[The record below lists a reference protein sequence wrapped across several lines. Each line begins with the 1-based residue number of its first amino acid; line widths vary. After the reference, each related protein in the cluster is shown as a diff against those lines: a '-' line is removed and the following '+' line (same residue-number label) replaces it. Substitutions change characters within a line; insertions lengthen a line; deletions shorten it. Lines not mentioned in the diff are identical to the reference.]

1 MRLRLHD
8 PHNHMDIVRS
18 LDDLATS
25 MLRLD
30 MLESSKNCLE
40 AAIRMLDAM
49 STARP
54 SSESSNSSDLAGVV
68 DSVFKNAGLVY
79 LKMGDFANA
88 IRLLAR
94 AIQMY
99 ESSSSSSNDYA
110 TDLLESCELIASA
123 YEKSGQIEA
132 AEKFKLKAL
141 ELKATC
147 QTR

>member
-1 MRLRLHD
+1 
-8 PHNHMDIVRS
+8 
-18 LDDLATS
+18 
-25 MLRLD
+25 
-30 MLESSKNCLE
+30 
-40 AAIRMLDAM
+40 MLDAM